1 MDNPRSLKVE
11 NDVLIECDKVNKY
24 FDTIHVLK
32 DISLKIRTN
41 ETLVVIGPSGGGKS
55 TLGRCLNKLE
65 EIDNG
70 TIYFQGKPLPS
81 TRRIS
86 IFKKIRIQ
94 KEIYK
99 LRQDIGMVFQQY
111 NNLFP
116 HMTVLQNIIEA
127 PLNVKK
133 VPKDDATEYAK
144 ELLKEFDLSG
154 KIDSL
159 PVQLSGG
166 QQQRVAIIRALAMK
180 PKVIIFDEV
189 TSALDPELI
198 SGVLETMEIIS
209 NKGMA
214 MIVITHEM
222 SFAKRCADRFIFME
236 DGRIAE
242 QGSLEEMENDP
253 RNKRTLAF
261 LSSLDS

>member
-1 MDNPRSLKVE
+1 MDDLEVIKEEKN
-11 NDVLIECDKVNKY
+11 VLIECDQVDKY
-24 FDTIHVLK
+24 FGDIHVLK
-32 DISLKIRTN
+32 QVSLKIVQN

-70 TIYFQGKPLPS
+70 TIYFEGRPLPS
-81 TRRIS
+81 THNKNFIAKFRLH
-86 IFKKIRIQ
+86 
-94 KEIYK
+94 KEIYR

-127 PLNVKK
+127 PVNVKK
-133 VPKDDATEYAK
+133 IGKDEAVAHAE
-144 ELLKEFDLSG
+144 ELLKEFGLGDKSNA
-154 KIDSL
+154 L

-166 QQQRVAIIRALAMK
+166 QQQRVAIIRALAMH
-180 PKVIIFDEV
+180 PKAIIFDEV

-198 SGVLETMEIIS
+198 SGVLETMEMIS
-209 NKGMA
+209 NKGMT

-222 SFAKRCADRFIFME
+222 SFARRCADRFIFME
-236 DGRIAE
+236 KGRIAE
-242 QGSLEEMENDP
+242 QGSLKEMEDP
-253 RNKRTLAF
+253 KNKRTLAF
-261 LSSLDS
+261 LSSLDN

>member
-1 MDNPRSLKVE
+1 MDNLLNPDAEKYA
-11 NDVLIECDKVNKY
+11 LIEFEKVNKY
-24 FDTIHVLK
+24 FGDIHVLK
-32 DISLKIRTN
+32 DITLKIWKS

-70 TIYFQGKPLPS
+70 TIYFEGKPLPS
-81 TRRIS
+81 THRIG
-86 IFKKIRIQ
+86 FLKKFRVQ

-116 HMTVLQNIIEA
+116 HMTILQNVIEA
-127 PLNVKK
+127 PINVKK
-133 VPKDDATEYAK
+133 IHKDEAIENAK
-144 ELLKEFDLSG
+144 NLLKEFGLSD

-166 QQQRVAIIRALAMK
+166 QQQRVAIIRALAMN
-180 PKVIIFDEV
+180 PKAIVFDEV

-198 SGVLETMEIIS
+198 SDVLETMEIIS
-209 NKGMA
+209 NKGMT

-222 SFAKRCADRFIFME
+222 SFARRCADRFIFME
-236 DGRIAE
+236 EGRIAE

-253 RNKRTLAF
+253 KNKRTLAF
-261 LSSLDS
+261 LSSLDN